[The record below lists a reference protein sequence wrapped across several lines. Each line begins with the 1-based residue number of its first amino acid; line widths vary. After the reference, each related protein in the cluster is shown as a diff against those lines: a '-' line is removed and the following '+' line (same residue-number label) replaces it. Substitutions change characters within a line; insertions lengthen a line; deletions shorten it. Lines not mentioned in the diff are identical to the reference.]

1 MIRFT
6 YVYIFQKR
14 PVSVFQENRRE
25 RIVKGEA
32 ASIRKP
38 YGNPAD
44 ALSRQVEENRI
55 TQRGASTK
63 WWTWSC
69 LPRRREGKRGGRGE
83 KAVGNGQCEGRRRR
97 ATLSRMRNNANLNG
111 SHDGH
116 PFLYERKNKTETG
129 EGWMVSFDANR
140 NW

>member
-1 MIRFT
+1 M
-6 YVYIFQKR
+6 
-14 PVSVFQENRRE
+14 FQENRRE

-69 LPRRREGKRGGRGE
+69 LPRGREGKRGGRGE

-116 PFLYERKNKTETG
+116 PLYERKNKTETG